1 LFDREVIVRLTIS
14 FVLLNLLFTLLLSIG
29 HQSNLAAFAGLPD
42 EPVAV
47 TPCKLQA
54 YIIDKDKNGLNVRSK
69 PSSASATLA
78 TIPFDEDGV
87 IVRIIGANNNW
98 VLIGH
103 AETVEGTEV
112 FAGKGWVFA
121 QLLGTSTRYKVKLLQ
136 EPLKKSAG
144 TGFVPVEAEV
154 KLMTCKG
161 EWVRV
166 EYKKLAGWLEPDAQC
181 PNPVTT
187 CP

>member
-1 LFDREVIVRLTIS
+1 MRLTIS
-14 FVLLNLLFTLLLSIG
+14 LIALNVLFTLLIATG
-29 HQSNLAAFAGLPD
+29 YQSQAAAFAGLPD
-42 EPVAV
+42 DPVAV
-47 TPCKLQA
+47 TPCKLEA
-54 YIIDKDKNGLNVRSK
+54 YIIDKDKNGLNVRAK

-87 IVRIIGANNNW
+87 IVHIIGANNNW

-103 AETVEGTEV
+103 AETVDGAEV

-136 EPLKKSAG
+136 EPVKKSAG
-144 TGFVPVEAEV
+144 VGLVPVEAEV

-161 EWVRV
+161 QWVRV